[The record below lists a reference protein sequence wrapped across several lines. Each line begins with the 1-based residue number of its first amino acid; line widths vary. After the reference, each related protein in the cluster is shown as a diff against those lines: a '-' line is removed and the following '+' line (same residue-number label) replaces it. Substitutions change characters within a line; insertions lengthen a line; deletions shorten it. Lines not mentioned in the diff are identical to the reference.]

1 MICQIYMPILN
12 YKSQN
17 FEPQAIFRLN
27 YYQGKTD
34 ILGYSEFFPMFS
46 FITFTSRGIQR
57 KT

>member
-17 FEPQAIFRLN
+17 IESQTIFKLN

-34 ILGYSEFFPMFS
+34 ILGYSNFFPL
-46 FITFTSRGIQR
+46 TTY
-57 KT
+57 